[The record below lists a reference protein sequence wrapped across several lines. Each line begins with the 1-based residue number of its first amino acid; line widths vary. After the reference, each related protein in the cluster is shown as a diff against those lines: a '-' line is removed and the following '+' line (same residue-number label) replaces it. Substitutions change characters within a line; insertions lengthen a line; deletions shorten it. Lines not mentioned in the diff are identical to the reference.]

1 MAVKT
6 RALQKIY
13 TVFPLPSCPANR
25 RVHFSPSPLLRHTI
39 RISSCNYRCGQDLF
53 HCFKKEMHPSPCA
66 SSVCCLSGAHSIHP
80 SIQISAMWGQLT
92 AAIAQGLGEAGRL
105 VN

>member
-1 MAVKT
+1 
-6 RALQKIY
+6 
-13 TVFPLPSCPANR
+13 
-25 RVHFSPSPLLRHTI
+25 
-39 RISSCNYRCGQDLF
+39 
-53 HCFKKEMHPSPCA
+53 MHPSPCA